1 MKVST
6 KCILMFS
13 CIAMLFHLFF
23 KINFVITFFI
33 EIILLGIFLINKSFI
48 IALQIHDEKPE
59 NAIKFYQMIKMYNR
73 K

>member
-33 EIILLGIFLINKSFI
+33 EIILLGIFLIIKS
-48 IALQIHDEKPE
+48 LQIHDEKPE